1 MIGVRL
7 ADPTDADVVAE
18 LRTLARAA
26 LGDARGADQF
36 LAAEGVTEHASPVVV
51 LGTIDGDPV
60 GIATLVLDGRRALLS
75 ELFTH
80 PRARGV
86 GVGHAML
93 AEAQRLAHEQGCT
106 ELDSFALP
114 GDRDTKNFF
123 ESHAMKSRLL
133 VVHTSLGAA
142 E

>member
-1 MIGVRL
+1 MIGARP
-7 ADPTDADVVAE
+7 AGPDDASAVAE
-18 LRTLARAA
+18 LRELARAA
-26 LGDARGADQF
+26 MGDVRGAEQF
-36 LAAEGVTEHASPVVV
+36 LAAEGSVEHSAPTVVV
-51 LGTIDGDPV
+51 GTIDGAPV
-60 GIATLVLDGRRALLS
+60 GFATLVVDGSRALLAQ
-75 ELFTH
+75 LFTH

-93 AEAQRLAHEQGCT
+93 TEVRRIAREQGCT

-133 VVHTSLGAA
+133 VVHASLTDR